1 MSDDITLPGT
11 GAVVKTEE
19 VGGKQYQ
26 VVKLATG
33 TGLGT
38 AAASPNYPVP
48 VGGLRKDSDGAVFP
62 DGDQAPFLFNNAGRL
77 KVSAQPADIDT
88 VTGTFTGPG
97 QTIFIDCSRAS
108 NIVITSA
115 VTVTATGHNAVFEY
129 SNDSTNGT
137 DGNWKGLQVV
147 RSNANTVDTATGVLT
162 TTPVYGWEASVNGC
176 KWFRVRT
183 TAQTAGSVTYML
195 SPGAYAT
202 EPIPA
207 IQVTGTQPVSGT
219 VTATLGSPTNANI
232 LNSLATT
239 NGTVVK
245 ASAGNLHGIVM
256 SNNGAAAAYVK
267 LHNSTT
273 VTVGTTAVA
282 IWFKIPP
289 GETVKFYWGSLG
301 ARFSTGICLSITG
314 AVADNDTTAVAAGQV
329 KVLTSFI

>member
-11 GAVVKTEE
+11 GVVVKTEE

-38 AAASPNYPVP
+38 AVASPNYPVP

-88 VTGTFTGPG
+88 VTGTFTGAG

-219 VTATLGSPTNANI
+219 VTSNLATPTANN
-232 LNSLATT
+232 LNSAATT
-239 NGTVVK
+239 NPTAIK
-245 ASAGNLHGIVM
+245 TSAGTLYNIGA
-256 SNNGAAAAYVK
+256 SNTGAAAAYVK
-267 LHNSTT
+267 LYNKASAP
-273 VTVGTTAVA
+273 TVGTDTPVLTLVVPA
-282 IWFKIPP
+282 
-289 GETVKFYWGSLG
+289 GGSATFGLG
-301 ARFSTGICLSITG
+301 TLGHRFTTGIGMAITNL
-314 AVADNDTTAVAAGQV
+314 AADSDTTAVAAGQV

>member
-88 VTGTFTGPG
+88 VTGTFTGAG

-108 NIVITSA
+108 NIVITSV

-183 TAQTAGSVTYML
+183 TAQPAGSVTYTL

-219 VTATLGSPTNANI
+219 VTSNLATPTANN
-232 LNSLATT
+232 LNSAATT
-239 NGTVVK
+239 NPTAIKV
-245 ASAGNLHGIVM
+245 SAGTLYNIGA
-256 SNNGAAAAYVK
+256 SNTGAAAAYVK
-267 LHNSTT
+267 LYNKASAP
-273 VTVGTTAVA
+273 TVGTD
-282 IWFKIPP
+282 IPVLTLVVP
-289 GETVKFYWGSLG
+289 AGGSAAFGLG
-301 ARFSTGICLSITG
+301 TLGHRFTTGIGMAITNL
-314 AVADNDTTAVAAGQV
+314 AADSDTTAVAAGQV

>member
-1 MSDDITLPGT
+1 MSDGITLPGT
-11 GAVVKTEE
+11 GVVVQTEE

-88 VTGTFTGPG
+88 VTGTFTGAG

-219 VTATLGSPTNANI
+219 VTSNLATPTANN
-232 LNSLATT
+232 LNSAATT
-239 NGTVVK
+239 NPTAIK
-245 ASAGNLHGIVM
+245 TSAGTLYNIAA
-256 SNNGAAAAYVK
+256 SNTGATAAYVK
-267 LHNSTT
+267 LYNKASAP
-273 VTVGTTAVA
+273 TVGTDIPVLTLVVPAGGNVGFDLGTLGHRFTSGIGMAVTNLA
-282 IWFKIPP
+282 
-289 GETVKFYWGSLG
+289 
-301 ARFSTGICLSITG
+301 
-314 AVADNDTTAVAAGQV
+314 ADSDTTAVAAGQV

>member
-11 GAVVKTEE
+11 GVVVKTEE
-19 VGGKQYQ
+19 VGGRQYQ

-33 TGLGT
+33 TGMGT

-62 DGDQAPFLFNNAGRL
+62 DGEQAPFLFNSAGRL
-77 KVSAQPADIDT
+77 KVSAQPADIET

-129 SNDSTNGT
+129 SNDSTNGA

-147 RSNANTVDTATGVLT
+147 RSNANTVDTSTGVLT
-162 TTPVYGWEASVNGC
+162 TTPAYGWEASVNGC

-183 TAQTAGSVTYML
+183 TAQTAGSVTYTL

-207 IQVTGTQPVSGT
+207 IQVTGTQPVSGS
-219 VTATLGSPTNANI
+219 VTATPATPTAHN
-232 LNSLATT
+232 LNSAATT
-239 NGTVVK
+239 NATVIK
-245 ASAGNLHGIVM
+245 GSAGTLYNIGA
-256 SNNGAAAAYVK
+256 SNTGAAVAFIK
-267 LHNSTT
+267 LYNKATAP
-273 VTVGTTAVA
+273 TVGTDVPVLVLAVPA
-282 IWFKIPP
+282 NGNVDFD
-289 GETVKFYWGSLG
+289 LG
-301 ARFSTGICLSITG
+301 PLGHRFTTGIGMAITNL
-314 AVADNDTTAVAAGQV
+314 AADSDTTAVAASQV

>member
-1 MSDDITLPGT
+1 MPDITLPGT

-19 VGGKQYQ
+19 VAGKQYQ

-33 TGLGT
+33 IGAGT
-38 AAASPNYPVP
+38 AQASPNYPVP
-48 VGGLRKDSDGAVFP
+48 VGGLRKDSDGAVFA
-62 DGDQAPFLFNNAGRL
+62 DGEQAPFLFNNAGRL

-97 QTIFIDCSRAS
+97 QTVFIDCSRAS

-219 VTATLGSPTNANI
+219 ITNTPATPTANN
-232 LNSLATT
+232 LNSAATT
-239 NGTVVK
+239 NPTAIK
-245 ASAGNLHGIVM
+245 TSAGTLYNIGA
-256 SNNGAAAAYVK
+256 SNTGAAAAYVK
-267 LHNSTT
+267 LYNKASAP
-273 VTVGTTAVA
+273 TVGTD
-282 IWFKIPP
+282 IPVLTLVVP
-289 GETVKFYWGSLG
+289 AGGNVDFDLG
-301 ARFSTGICLSITG
+301 PLGHRFATGIGMAITNL
-314 AVADNDTTAVAAGQV
+314 AADSDTTAVAAGQV

>member
-1 MSDDITLPGT
+1 MPDITLPGT

-19 VGGKQYQ
+19 VAGKQYQ

-33 TGLGT
+33 TGSGT

-48 VGGLRKDSDGAVFP
+48 VGGLRKDADGAVFP
-62 DGDQAPFLFNNAGRL
+62 DGEQAPFLFNNAGRL

-108 NIVITSA
+108 NIVITSV

-129 SNDSTNGT
+129 SNDSTNGA

-147 RSNANTVDTATGVLT
+147 RSNANTVDTSTGVLT

-183 TAQTAGSVTYML
+183 TAQSAGSVTYML

-219 VTATLGSPTNANI
+219 VTSNLATPTANN
-232 LNSLATT
+232 LNSAATT
-239 NGTVVK
+239 NPTAIK
-245 ASAGNLHGIVM
+245 TSAGTLYNIAA
-256 SNNGAAAAYVK
+256 SNTGAAAAYVK
-267 LHNSTT
+267 LYNKASAP
-273 VTVGTTAVA
+273 TVGTDTPVLTLVVPAGGSA
-282 IWFKIPP
+282 AF
-289 GETVKFYWGSLG
+289 GLGSLG
-301 ARFSTGICLSITG
+301 HRFTTGIGMAITNR
-314 AVADNDTTAVAAGQV
+314 AADSDTTAVAAGQV